1 VFDVLSW
8 FSNGGGVHTN
18 PSLSMG
24 VIVATIAPLYHVQA
38 LNMMLVL
45 HVKWANMFSEHFN
58 LFLFEVKYF
67 FNFK

>member
-1 VFDVLSW
+1 
-8 FSNGGGVHTN
+8 
-18 PSLSMG
+18 MG

-45 HVKWANMFSEHFN
+45 HVKWTNMFSEHFN

-67 FNFK
+67 SIEGQHIQWTFQIVFI

>member
-1 VFDVLSW
+1 
-8 FSNGGGVHTN
+8 
-18 PSLSMG
+18 MK
-24 VIVATIAPLYHVQA
+24 IAPLYHVQA

-67 FNFK
+67 SIEGQHIQWTFQIVFI